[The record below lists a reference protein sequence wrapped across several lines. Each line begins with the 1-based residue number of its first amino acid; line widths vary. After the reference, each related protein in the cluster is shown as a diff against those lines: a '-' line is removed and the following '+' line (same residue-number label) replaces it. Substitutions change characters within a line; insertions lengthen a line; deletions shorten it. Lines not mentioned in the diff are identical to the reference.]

1 TTLATVVLVV
11 VVLLLVYR
19 APLLALVPLATIAVS
34 VWVSLQLL
42 AMLTQVPGVH
52 LVNVARIFAIV
63 ILYGSGTDY
72 CLFLISRYQEELA
85 LGHDGP
91 QALQRSI
98 GNVGGALAAS
108 AGPVICGLGLMGF
121 AEFAKVRCAGPAIAL
136 SLAVALLSS
145 LTLAPAML
153 CLLGRVAFCPA
164 RMPGPDKRV
173 YSHALRGRS

>member
-1 TTLATVVLVV
+1 DRAQEVLQRRLATAGSGAPALYTTGSAGVGRDLTQACGASLDGTTLATIALVV

-85 LGHDGP
+85 LGYDGP

-98 GNVGGALAAS
+98 SNVGGALAA
-108 AGPVICGLGLMGF
+108 
-121 AEFAKVRCAGPAIAL
+121 
-136 SLAVALLSS
+136 
-145 LTLAPAML
+145 
-153 CLLGRVAFCPA
+153 
-164 RMPGPDKRV
+164 
-173 YSHALRGRS
+173 